1 MIKADVALCC
11 HNDANS
17 LSKAI
22 QSVLHQNLLGTLFIV
37 DDGSVDHTSVILQKF
52 QKNPQIEVITNKK
65 NEGLASSLNKI
76 IARSKAD
83 YIARIDADD
92 EMLSGR
98 LELQVEYLE
107 KHKEVSVLGSN
118 AKFVDNS
125 KIIFSSVPLKYP
137 EVRRSLLR
145 YNCLL
150 HPTVMFR
157 RDNKIC
163 ARL

>member
-52 QKNPQIEVITNKK
+52 QKNPKIEIITNKK

-107 KHKEVSVLGSN
+107 KHKEVSVL
-118 AKFVDNS
+118 
-125 KIIFSSVPLKYP
+125 
-137 EVRRSLLR
+137 EQ
-145 YNCLL
+145 CE
-150 HPTVMFR
+150 
-157 RDNKIC
+157 IC
-163 ARL
+163 G